1 MSYRRTKIDA
11 DNFKWFQN
19 DNSVKSLKSLSIT
32 NGSIRGLTSPLE
44 LKFEYPITAIVG
56 ENGSGKSTILA
67 IAACA
72 FHNTTNFTPQNRVR
86 LNTSQ
91 IRQYY
96 CYSDFFTFN
105 SDEEGIAELEIKADY
120 LEEAGLTSDIRK
132 KKTDGKWTG
141 YKRRPERVVSYLG
154 IQRIVPPSESN
165 PHRHYSKKFKK
176 QAFDDEQ
183 RKQLEQAMSVILERQ
198 YKNIELKEFNAH
210 KLYSTVRGN
219 FKYTGFNMGAG
230 EHAVLCLILEVISA
244 GRGALIVVDEIEL
257 GLHTRAQIRLIET
270 LKEICNKNHCQIICS
285 THSKEVLESL
295 PPEGRIFIRRGESK
309 IEIIP
314 EISPEYAFGLLSKE
328 RTNEL
333 CVLVEDTVAKVF
345 LENMLSMEVRK
356 RINIIPSG
364 SVDAV
369 FRAFAVHYRE
379 TAPKEHFR
387 YIAFLDGDQQN
398 KSREHI
404 KKTLEKL
411 LESQKLKDEEL
422 DVLLRHHVKY
432 LPGNGPPEKEIL
444 SKVNASKNLD
454 LLATEWGTS
463 VDRVAEILDSC
474 LIEETHSVFH
484 RISQAVSFSEESVRE
499 SMIRIYKKES
509 PEIVQEIEKAIKYL
523 LDEIKTTTEEVA

>member
-1 MSYRRTKIDA
+1 MSYKRSQLDE
-11 DNFKWFQN
+11 DNFKWFEHR
-19 DNSVKSLKSLSIT
+19 KSLNSLKRLSIT
-32 NGSIRGLTSPLE
+32 KGGIRGLRAPFE
-44 LKFEYPITAIVG
+44 LNFEYPITAIVG

-67 IAACA
+67 MAACA
-72 FHNTTNFTPQNRVR
+72 FHNSGSFTPQNRVR

-91 IRQYY
+91 IRRYY
-96 CYSDFFTFN
+96 RYSDFFTFN
-105 SDEEGIAELEIKADY
+105 SDEEGIAELEIKAEY
-120 LEEAGLTSDIRK
+120 LGKDAPATDIRRK
-132 KKTDGKWTG
+132 KPDGKWND
-141 YKRRPERVVSYLG
+141 YNRRPARVVSFLG
-154 IQRIVPPSESN
+154 IQRIVPPSESST
-165 PHRHYSKKFKK
+165 HQGYSKKFKK
-176 QAFDDEQ
+176 QAFDDNQ
-183 RKQLEQAMSVILERQ
+183 RKQLERSMSYVLDRP
-198 YKNIELKEFNAH
+198 YTNIELKEFNAH
-210 KLYSTVRGN
+210 KLFSTMRGDLR
-219 FKYTGFNMGAG
+219 YTGFNMGAG
-230 EHAVLCLILEVISA
+230 EHAVLGLILEIISA
-244 GRGALIVVDEIEL
+244 GKGALIVVDEIEL

-270 LKEICNKNHCQIICS
+270 LKKLCNTNNCQIICS
-285 THSKEVLESL
+285 THSKEVLEAL

-309 IEIIP
+309 NEIIP
-314 EISPEYAFGLLSKE
+314 GISPEYAFGLLSKE
-328 RTNEL
+328 KTNEL

-379 TAPKEHFR
+379 TGPKEPFR
-387 YIAFLDGDQQN
+387 YIAFWDGDQKN

-422 DVLLRHHVKY
+422 DILLCHHVKY

-454 LLATEWGTS
+454 LLANEWGTS
-463 VDRVAEILDSC
+463 IDRVAEILDSC
-474 LIEETHSVFH
+474 LTEETHSIFY
-484 RISQAVSFSEESVRE
+484 RISQAVSFSEESVRG

-523 LDEIKTTTEEVA
+523 LDEIKTTTEKVA